1 MQPLA
6 GIRVLDF
13 STLLPGPL
21 ATLLLAEAGAEVIKI
36 ERPGAG
42 DEMRSYVPKFGTDSV
57 NFALLNRGKRS
68 IAVDLKAAEAVAK
81 LMPLIE
87 SADVIVEQYRPGV
100 MERLGLGYTAVAKV
114 NPRIVFCSITGY
126 GQAGGRAMTAA
137 HDLNYI
143 AETGLLA
150 LSAGADGAPV
160 IPPALIADIAGGT
173 YPAVINILLA
183 LRERDHTGR
192 GCHLDVAM
200 ADNVFAFMYWAMG
213 DGLAAGRWPQP
224 GQALVTGGSPRYQI
238 YRTRDDRFIAA
249 APLEE
254 KFWRNFCDAIDLP
267 PAARDDSRDIEAVKR
282 AVAACIRRRTAD
294 EWRAAFSGKD
304 LCCNVVSSVEE
315 ALANPEFIARH
326 LFDSKLVS
334 GAGSIT
340 ALPLPIATPFRSMG
354 SVAGYPALGEA
365 NTEFFPSPSI
375 PLPEGEGGTRS

>member
-6 GIRVLDF
+6 GMRVLDF

-42 DEMRSYVPKFGTDSV
+42 DEMRRYVPKFGTDSV

-68 IAVDLKAAEAVAK
+68 IAIDLKAGGAVAA
-81 LMPLIE
+81 LAPLIK
-87 SADVIVEQYRPGV
+87 SADVVVEQFRPGV
-100 MERLGLGYTAVAKV
+100 MDRLGLGYETVAQV
-114 NPRIVFCSITGY
+114 NPGIVFCSITGY
-126 GQAGGRAMTAA
+126 GQAGARAQTAA

-160 IPPALIADIAGGT
+160 VPPALIADIAGGT

-183 LRERDHTGR
+183 LRTRDGTGH

-200 ADNVFAFMYWAMG
+200 ADNLFAFMYWAMG
-213 DGLAAGRWPQP
+213 NGLAGRRWPRP
-224 GQALVTGGSPRYQI
+224 GRELVTGGSPRYQI

-254 KFWRNFCDAIDLP
+254 RFWQTFCDAIGLP
-267 PAARDDSRDIEAVKR
+267 AAARDDSRDPDAVKR
-282 AVAACIRRRTAD
+282 AVGQRIRSRTSD
-294 EWRAAFSGKD
+294 EWREIFSGKD
-304 LCCNVVSSVEE
+304 LCCNVVRTVEE
-315 ALANPEFIARH
+315 AIADPEFIARH
-326 LFDSKLVS
+326 LLDSQLV
-334 GAGSIT
+334 AGVERIA
-340 ALPLPIATPFRSMG
+340 ALPPPIAPAFRNIG
-354 SVAGYPALGEA
+354 GAAGYPALGEA
-365 NTEFFPSPSI
+365 NALLGAEEEGSPV
-375 PLPEGEGGTRS
+375 R